1 MSRADKYLDDSVL
14 DTLENTLR
22 PGSASNPVREYAVQ
36 VRNALLYAYDAI
48 TNCFL
53 MLDVFG
59 PNAHEHPKFQAYVR
73 ELQDKIVQPWIKG
86 RYNADFEPPED
97 YEP

>member
-1 MSRADKYLDDSVL
+1 
-14 DTLENTLR
+14 
-22 PGSASNPVREYAVQ
+22 
-36 VRNALLYAYDAI
+36 
-48 TNCFL
+48 

-86 RYNADFEPPED
+86 RYNAAFEPPED